1 MYRKIERFSITCL
14 KSRIY
19 FFNFGQ
25 CIQTSQ
31 SQRKAN
37 SCIRHAR
44 WKTTV
49 DFAFAFYWMKPWSNI
64 LTEIQ
69 SPTNHA
75 NTCDSQMKKNYV
87 ILAIKAKSVT
97 SNAINDKRTRRIT
110 KILVAQNKGVS
121 WFVFCL
127 HPSVSLSYA
136 DWYILTALMFY
147 CYYFDLV
154 HRRVA
159 KSRPAVL
166 LTLALF
172 LCACQFP
179 LCSPVKMGPSS
190 PL

>member
-97 SNAINDKRTRRIT
+97 SNAINDKRTRRI
-110 KILVAQNKGVS
+110 NKNFGRS
-121 WFVFCL
+121 KQRRFLIFFF
-127 HPSVSLSYA
+127 
-136 DWYILTALMFY
+136 FY
-147 CYYFDLV
+147 
-154 HRRVA
+154 
-159 KSRPAVL
+159 
-166 LTLALF
+166 T
-172 LCACQFP
+172 
-179 LCSPVKMGPSS
+179 PVS
-190 PL
+190 PLVMPTDTSLQL